1 MDIGVTCRDWVIIGI
16 ALNNSVNLPYTE
28 NNPDKNMKQL
38 TKLSVGYV
46 MMGLT
51 FSACSPQ
58 TTLSET
64 EQEVQAINLSYMDSS
79 TRPQDNFFQ
88 FVNGGWLEKTEI
100 PGDEGRWG
108 SFNELREFNN
118 NAVLAVLDKAAASDE
133 YPEGSDQRKA
143 VNFYQI
149 GMDSVLAE
157 NRGMDPLRPWIAEID
172 NIKDARSLQ
181 DYLAE
186 QQQRGGG
193 AFFGVGVNTDLKD
206 AERMALYISQGGLGM
221 PDRDYYVED
230 TEKFRDLRKKYQR
243 HVANAMRLAEHKD
256 PEGAA
261 QRIMD
266 LETRLAKASKTRI
279 EMRDPEAR
287 YNKYTVSELNKLTP
301 SFNWEQ
307 YLKDLDAEA
316 AELIVSTPKFMEEFE
331 SILRDVPVST
341 WQDYLKWNL
350 VNAASPYLS
359 YAFVQNNFE
368 FYGKELQ
375 GTEQMRPRW
384 KRVLNTTERAAGEAI
399 GKLYTEEYF
408 PQEAK
413 EKAQEMVDNIMLAMG
428 DRIRGLDWM
437 TEETKEKA
445 LEKLNTFD
453 VKIGFPD
460 YWKDYDQLIVDGNP
474 ETASYFD
481 NVQKAAIFRFEDN
494 INKLGK
500 PIDKKEWFMTPQT
513 VNAYYNPT
521 WNEIVFPAGILQP
534 PFYDYRADAAVN
546 YGGIGAVIGH
556 EISHGFDDQGSRYD
570 AQGNLRNWWQDE
582 DLENFKE
589 RTGQLVAQYDAYE
602 PLEGVNV
609 KGALTLGENIGDL
622 GGVLVAFDGL
632 KKHHEQHGKPD
643 KIDGFTPEQ
652 RFFISWA
659 TIWRTKSREEA
670 LRTQIQTDPHSPAKY
685 RGNGP
690 LVNVDAFY
698 EAFDVKEG
706 DGMYKAP
713 ADRVRIW

>member
-1 MDIGVTCRDWVIIGI
+1 MNRFIHYGAGAILAGI
-16 ALNNSVNLPYTE
+16 AMT
-28 NNPDKNMKQL
+28 
-38 TKLSVGYV
+38 G
-46 MMGLT
+46 
-51 FSACSPQ
+51 CSQ
-58 TTLSET
+58 AFLSE
-64 EQEVQAINLSYMDSS
+64 QDGDVKAINLDYMDST
-79 TRPQDNFFQ
+79 TRPQDDFFQ
-88 FVNGGWLEKTEI
+88 FVNGGWLEQTEI
-100 PGDEGRWG
+100 PGDQGRWG

-118 NAVLAVLDKAAASDE
+118 EAVLRVLEKAAESDE
-133 YPEGSDQRKA
+133 YGEGTDQRKA
-143 VNFYQI
+143 SDFYQI

-157 NRGMDPLRPWIAEID
+157 RRGMEPLKPWLEDIENID
-172 NIKDARSLQ
+172 DAKSLQ
-181 DYLAE
+181 DYLAK

-206 AERMALYISQGGLGM
+206 ATRMALYMSQGGLGM
-221 PDRDYYVED
+221 PDRDYYTED
-230 TEKFRDLRKKYQR
+230 TEKFTDLRQKYER
-243 HVANAMRLAEHKD
+243 HVASAMKLAGFDD
-256 PEGAA
+256 PEGSAK
-261 QRIMD
+261 RIME

-287 YNKYTVSELNKLTP
+287 YNKFTVSELNELTP
-301 SFNWEQ
+301 SFDWGT
-307 YLKDLDAEA
+307 YLADLNAET
-316 AELIVSTPKFMEEFE
+316 AEIIVSTPKFMEEIE
-331 SILRDVPVST
+331 KIVNEVPSST
-341 WQDYLKWNL
+341 WREYLKWHL
-350 VNAASPYLS
+350 VNSASPYLS
-359 YAFVQNNFE
+359 HEFVKNNFE

-375 GTEQMRPRW
+375 GTEEMRPRW
-384 KRVLNTTERAAGEAI
+384 KRVLATTERATGEAI
-399 GKLYTEEYF
+399 GKLYTEEHF

-428 DRIRGLDWM
+428 DRIRNLDWM

-445 LEKLNTFD
+445 LEKLSTFD

-460 YWKDYDQLIVDGNP
+460 YWKDYAKLEVDGNP
-474 ETASYFD
+474 ETASYFE
-481 NVQKAAIFRFEDN
+481 NVQHAAKFRFEDN
-494 INKLGK
+494 ISKLGK

-570 AQGNLRNWWQDE
+570 AEGNLRNWWQDE

-589 RTGQLVAQYDAYE
+589 RTGQLVAQYDQYE

-632 KKHHEQHGKPD
+632 KKHWEQHGKPD

-670 LRTQIQTDPHSPAKY
+670 LRTQIQTDPHSPAQF

-690 LVNVDAFY
+690 LVNIDAFY
-698 EAFDVKEG
+698 EAFEVKEG

-713 ADRVRIW
+713 EDRVRIW

>member
-1 MDIGVTCRDWVIIGI
+1 MNQT
-16 ALNNSVNLPYTE
+16 L
-28 NNPDKNMKQL
+28 
-38 TKLSVGYV
+38 KLS
-46 MMGLT
+46 MGLALSGLT
-51 FSACSPQ
+51 LLACSPQ
-58 TTLSET
+58 GVIGER
-64 EQEVQAINLSYMDSS
+64 EQDIQAINLNYIDS
-79 TRPQDNFFQ
+79 TVRPQDDFFQ
-88 FVNGGWLEKTEI
+88 FVNGGWLNKTEI

-108 SFNELREFNN
+108 SFNELRDFNN
-118 NAVLAVLDKAAASDE
+118 EAVLRVLERAATSDE
-133 YPEGSDQRKA
+133 YGEGSDQRKA
-143 VNFYQI
+143 ADFYRI
-149 GMDSVLAE
+149 GMDSTLAE
-157 NRGMDPLRPWIAEID
+157 QRGMEPLRPWIEEI
-172 NIKDARSLQ
+172 NRVTDARSLQ
-181 DYLAE
+181 DYLVK
-186 QQQRGGG
+186 QQLRGGG

-221 PDRDYYVED
+221 PDRDYYLED
-230 TEKFRDLRKKYQR
+230 TEKFRDLREKYQR
-243 HVANAMRLAEHKD
+243 HVASAMRIAQFND

-266 LETRLAKASKTRI
+266 LETRLARASKTRI

-287 YNKYTVSELNKLTP
+287 YNKYTVNELNDLTP
-301 SFNWEQ
+301 SFDWEK
-307 YLKDLDAEA
+307 YLADLNAET
-316 AELIVSTPKFMEEFE
+316 AELIVSTPGFMEEFE
-331 SILRDVPVST
+331 RIINEVPAAT
-341 WQDYLKWNL
+341 LQEYLKWTL

-359 YAFVQNNFE
+359 SEFVQNNFE

-375 GTEQMRPRW
+375 GTEQMRARW
-384 KRVLNTTERAAGEAI
+384 KRVLNTTERAVGEAI

-413 EKAQEMVDNIMLAMG
+413 ENAREMVDNIMLAMG

-437 TEETKEKA
+437 TDETKEKA
-445 LEKLNTFD
+445 LEKLNTFE

-460 YWKDYDQLIVDGNP
+460 HWKDYSDLEVDGNP
-474 ETASYFD
+474 ETASFFE
-481 NVQKAAIFRFEDN
+481 NVQHAAKFRFEDN

-500 PIDKKEWFMTPQT
+500 PIDKQEWFMTPQT

-632 KKHHEQHGKPD
+632 KKHHEQHGKPGS
-643 KIDGFTPEQ
+643 IDGFTPEQ

-670 LRTQIQTDPHSPAKY
+670 LRTQIQTDPHSPARY

-698 EAFDVKEG
+698 EAFNVQEG
-706 DGMYKAP
+706 DEMYKAP
-713 ADRVRIW
+713 NQRVRIW